1 MIIISS
7 HETINKTIEFLCH
20 NSGYVELYFGA
31 FDYIGDDLIDL
42 LTNCDKIENVDYS
55 KFIIYIML
63 NKFCPDSNSRL
74 LPTSSSVIPI
84 QNIIVADLFVNAV
97 LINSCDRDFADP
109 IMNYIVF
116 LKFVASTMNYIAF
129 LM

>member
-7 HETINKTIEFLCH
+7 HETINKTIEFLYY

-42 LTNCDKIENVDYS
+42 LANCDKIEKVDHS
-55 KFIIYIML
+55 KFIIYIVL
-63 NKFCPDSNSRL
+63 NKFCPNSKSRL
-74 LPTSSSVIPI
+74 LPSSSSVISI
-84 QNIIVADLFVNAV
+84 QNVIVANLFVNAV
-97 LINSCDRDFADP
+97 LINSCDRDFTAP
-109 IMNYIVF
+109 I
-116 LKFVASTMNYIAF
+116 MNYIAF